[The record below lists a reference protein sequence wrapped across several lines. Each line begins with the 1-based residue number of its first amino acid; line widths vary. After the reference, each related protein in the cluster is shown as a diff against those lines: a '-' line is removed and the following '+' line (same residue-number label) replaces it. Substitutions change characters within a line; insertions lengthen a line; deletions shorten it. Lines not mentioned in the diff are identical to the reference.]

1 MKDLLLRVKNSNIK
15 GLLTKD
21 EILENQDLRK
31 ICKMAIVNLSSS
43 PSYTGCY
50 IDDKGITIDLE
61 DSIFESVFIKF

>member
-15 GLLTKD
+15 GLFTKD
-21 EILENQDLRK
+21 EILENQNLRK
-31 ICKMAIVNLSSS
+31 ICKTAIISFCYA

-61 DSIFESVFIKF
+61 DSIFKSVFIEF

>member
-31 ICKMAIVNLSSS
+31 ICKMAIVAFCWA

-50 IDDKGITIDLE
+50 IDDKGITIVLE
-61 DSIFESVFIKF
+61 NSIFESVFIKF